1 MFELNLIKDK
11 ARARQRRRVI
21 FLTITSVCFLAGL
34 CSLFVVSLYLSE
46 LNATKDAE
54 KQSALKQAEF
64 DAKKVENDTNDPIFK
79 KRRNAV
85 ITAWT
90 EDMDFLVKRPF
101 YSPVLK
107 ILSTE
112 KPGSPYW
119 FTSIEFRMLS
129 AGAPAGAAPTGVAG
143 QPQTPKL
150 LMPRGL
156 RISGM
161 ISITES
167 DVKTQQA
174 LKRMDER
181 MNDREGF
188 VQLVGPV
195 TSVLDPAASNRF
207 GGSGQGGG
215 EASRWNEFT
224 MSTSNTGGA
233 EGYRP

>member
-21 FLTITSVCFLAGL
+21 FLTITSVCFMAGL

-54 KQSALKQAEF
+54 KQSALKQTEL
-64 DAKKVENDTNDPIFK
+64 DAKKVENDINDPIFK
-79 KRRNAV
+79 KRRNE
-85 ITAWT
+85 IIKAWN
-90 EDMDFLVKRPF
+90 EDTDFLAKRPY

-107 ILSTE
+107 ILTTE
-112 KPGSPYW
+112 KPGAPYW
-119 FTSIEFRMLS
+119 FTSVEFRLLAQ
-129 AGAPAGAAPTGVAG
+129 AGQGGAASTGVAAVS
-143 QPQTPKL
+143 QTPKVL
-150 LMPRGL
+150 LPRGL
-156 RISGM
+156 RIAGM
-161 ISITES
+161 ISINES

-188 VQLVGPV
+188 VQLVGPI
-195 TSVLDPAASNRF
+195 TSVLDPAASNKF

-215 EASRWNEFT
+215 DASRWNEFT
-224 MSTSNTGGA
+224 MTTSNAGSGGY
-233 EGYRP
+233 GP

>member
-34 CSLFVVSLYLSE
+34 CSLFVASLYLSE
-46 LNATKDAE
+46 LNATKDA
-54 KQSALKQAEF
+54 ARQA
-64 DAKKVENDTNDPIFK
+64 DAKNAELNVKKVENDTNEPIFK
-79 KRRNAV
+79 KRRNEV
-85 ITAWT
+85 IKAWLEDT
-90 EDMDFLVKRPF
+90 EFLSKRPY
-101 YSPVLK
+101 YSTVLK

-112 KPGSPYW
+112 RPGSPYW
-119 FTSIEFRMLS
+119 YTIIEFRLL
-129 AGAPAGAAPTGVAG
+129 AQGNPAGVAAGGPAL
-143 QPQTPKL
+143 PQTPKL
-150 LMPRGL
+150 LLPRGL

-188 VQLVGPV
+188 VALVGPV
-195 TSVLDPAASNRF
+195 TSVLDPAAANKF
-207 GGSGQGGG
+207 GGGGGQGGG

-224 MSTSNTGGA
+224 MTTSNSGSGGY
-233 EGYRP
+233 GQ

>member
-11 ARARQRRRVI
+11 ARARQRRRII

-54 KQSALKQAEF
+54 KQAALKQAEL
-64 DAKKVENDTNDPIFK
+64 DAKKVENDTNDPIFR
-79 KRRNAV
+79 KRRNEV
-85 ITAWT
+85 IKAWN
-90 EDMDFLVKRPF
+90 EDTDFLIKRPY

-107 ILSTE
+107 ILTTE
-112 KPGSPYW
+112 KPGAPFW
-119 FTSIEFRMLS
+119 FTSVEFRMLAAS
-129 AGAPAGAAPTGVAG
+129 APGAGAPAGVTAPPA
-143 QPQTPKL
+143 TPKL
-150 LMPRGL
+150 LLPRGL

-195 TSVLDPAASNRF
+195 TSTLDPAASTRF
-207 GGSGQGGG
+207 GGGSQGGG
-215 EASRWNEFT
+215 DASRWNEFT
-224 MSTSNTGGA
+224 MTTSNTGA
-233 EGYRP
+233 YSP